1 MCKGLTAT
9 PKRMTE
15 TEFIPYWKREYPESL
30 PINHQ
35 LKWAY
40 PDRWF
45 RIHSLPES
53 KRYADTADEYRIILY
68 RQNQLFEDLIGKDS
82 EVATSFGL
90 YSEDISNENYKEL
103 TDFGE
108 FQKVFTIDL
117 QKEMPEEYD
126 DEMYFDIYVKI
137 EKWKN
142 GGRDEILKAIAD
154 DEIRA
159 MFVSPSNKCVIAP
172 YDGGVDVIVNSTEE
186 RDMLKAKYRD
196 WLSVRE
202 DGM

>member
-1 MCKGLTAT
+1 MI
-9 PKRMTE
+9 E
-15 TEFIPYWKREYPESL
+15 NEFIDYWNNEYPESF
-30 PINHQ
+30 PINHE
-35 LKWAY
+35 LKLVY

-53 KRYADTADEYRIILY
+53 KRYAESADEYKIVLD
-68 RQNQLFEDLIGKDS
+68 RQNQLISDLIGEES
-82 EVATSFGL
+82 EVAISFGL
-90 YSEDISNENYKEL
+90 YRWDSTNDKYKEL

-108 FQKVFTIDL
+108 FQKVLRIDL
-117 QKEMPEEYD
+117 QKERPEEYE

-142 GGRDEILKAIAD
+142 GKRDEILKSIAD

-159 MFVSPSNKCVIAP
+159 MFVCPSKKCVIAP
-172 YDGGVDVIVNSTEE
+172 YDGGVDVIVDSTEK
-186 RDMLKAKYRD
+186 RDRLKAKYKD
-196 WLSVRE
+196 WLSDRE